1 MPSGKGDDGSGFCW
15 AIVPAPKVALVG
27 VVASSM
33 AVCFGGGRYCGAVL
47 GRGVVGDV
55 TLDSTSAVSGGGGCD
70 ELTERKVAA
79 IFVVV
84 GGGVWRRSGA
94 AEGSQRESRR
104 IPREGDAAL
113 KKPVAY
119 GEAELERRQ
128 QSVRAGSSREGGDR
142 GDAGPCGGMMFETDC

>member
-1 MPSGKGDDGSGFCW
+1 MPSGNGDDGSGFCW

-55 TLDSTSAVSGGGGCD
+55 TLDSTSAMSGGGGCD

-79 IFVVV
+79 IFVFAGR
-84 GGGVWRRSGA
+84 GGGGGWRSGA

-104 IPREGDAAL
+104 IPREG
-113 KKPVAY
+113 K
-119 GEAELERRQ
+119 
-128 QSVRAGSSREGGDR
+128 
-142 GDAGPCGGMMFETDC
+142 CGA

>member
-1 MPSGKGDDGSGFCW
+1 MPSGNGDDGSGFCW

-55 TLDSTSAVSGGGGCD
+55 TLDSTSAMSGGGGCD

-79 IFVVV
+79 IFVFAGRGRGEV
-84 GGGVWRRSGA
+84 GGVVQLRGVKGR
-94 AEGSQRESRR
+94 AEGSQGRAMRR
-104 IPREGDAAL
+104 LRN
-113 KKPVAY
+113 PVAY

-128 QSVRAGSSREGGDR
+128 QSVRPGPAGKGETGVMR
-142 GDAGPCGGMMFETDC
+142 GPAAG